1 MQTVF
6 LSEKQ
11 LADVFQIGEHTIA
24 ALVQSGL
31 IPHTRNSVTNTVQ
44 FSAPIIADWLRQGP
58 VLLPEISAPPVDY
71 LRRQYLSLYPEAVRT
86 LLDLDKQIT
95 PPRQAKY
102 YYLSKVPSRK
112 LGFVYYVR
120 YLENGRLVPSRWSAR
135 TNNYELAKKFAEDNR
150 DRILSAYHARR
161 SIQENFYGVIE
172 RYYEEDSQYLKDD
185 LLMGRT
191 LCEHNRKRALRDAK
205 DDFAPFLKRNNVQG
219 FSGATPAILVK
230 YQKYLRSKGLSPKTV
245 NQRMGTLSAMFNQF
259 VLLELV
265 PANPFREVKRL
276 KVTEDTV
283 NARGC
288 HDIEKTL
295 GVFDE
300 PWADQTDFLLCLLI
314 YSTGLRNSEL
324 RRATVGDV
332 FLRDGLRFLSI
343 KKSKTKNGARVVPLH
358 PFVCSK
364 LDLDRPP
371 EAPLAPIPSNPGG
384 HFISANRT
392 LGYKLGMT
400 PEQLE
405 AEHITFYSGRHFYKT
420 MLNDG
425 GLGDAEEYFMGH
437 KTSSDVEQTY
447 NHRDRQG
454 QKKIAETAEKVFKIL
469 DNRLFGG

>member
-6 LSEKQ
+6 LSERQ

-24 ALVQSGL
+24 TLVQSGL
-31 IPHTRNSVTNTVQ
+31 IPHTLNGITNTVQ
-44 FSAPIIADWLRQGP
+44 FSAPAIANWLRQGP
-58 VLLPEISAPPVDY
+58 ILLPDSSAPPVTR
-71 LRRQYLSLYPEAVRT
+71 LRQQYQSLYPEAVRT
-86 LLDLDKQIT
+86 LLDLDKQIA
-95 PPRQAKY
+95 PPRIAKY
-102 YYLSKVPSRK
+102 YYLSKVPNRRI
-112 LGFVYYVR
+112 GFVYYVR
-120 YLENGRLVPSRWSAR
+120 YLEDGKLVPSRWSTR
-135 TNNYELAKKFAEDNR
+135 TNNCELAKKFAEDNR
-150 DRILSAYHARR
+150 EHILADYHKKR
-161 SIQENFYGVIE
+161 SVQENFYNVIE
-172 RYYEEDSQYLKDD
+172 QYYEADSKYLKDD

-191 LCEHNRKRALRDAK
+191 LCEHNRKRALDDAK
-205 DDFAPFLKRNNVQG
+205 NDFAPFLKQNGVQG
-219 FSGATPAILVK
+219 FSGVTPATLVR

-245 NQRMGTLSAMFNQF
+245 NQRMGTLSAMFKQF
-259 VLLELV
+259 VLLELA
-265 PANPFREVKRL
+265 PSNPFKGITRL
-276 KVTEDTV
+276 KVTDDTV

-300 PWADQTDFLLCLLI
+300 KWANQTDFLLCLLI

-332 FLRDGLRFLSI
+332 FLRDNAHFLDI
-343 KKSKTKNGARVVPLH
+343 KRSKTKNGERLVPLH

-364 LDLDRPP
+364 LDLARPP
-371 EAPLAPIPSNPGG
+371 DAPLIPIPSNPGK
-384 HFISANRT
+384 HFVDANRT
-392 LGYKLGMT
+392 LGHKLGMT

-437 KTSSDVEQTY
+437 KTSSDVEKTY

-454 QKKIAETAEKVFKIL
+454 QKKIVEVTAKLFQIL
-469 DNRLFGG
+469 DSRLFGG